1 MGEIEGLNVGPRV
14 GAGVGGGDGWPV
26 VVGDTVGF
34 GVAAKLG
41 RGVFEGECVGLVVGA
56 TVTAPMEITVNPV
69 KIAHTKTLLC

>member
-1 MGEIEGLNVGPRV
+1 M
-14 GAGVGGGDGWPV
+14 